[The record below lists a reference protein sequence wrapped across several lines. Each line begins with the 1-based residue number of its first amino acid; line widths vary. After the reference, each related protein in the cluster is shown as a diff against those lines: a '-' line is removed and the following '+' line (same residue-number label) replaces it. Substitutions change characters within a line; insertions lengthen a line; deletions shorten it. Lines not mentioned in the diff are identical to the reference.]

1 MCLGVRLL
9 VFTQL
14 GFIKLL
20 RFVNKYFSSNFK
32 SFQSL
37 FFQKMF
43 IVCLSY
49 YCRTLNPHKLI
60 HLLLYHVSMS
70 LCSILF
76 NLLSLLILNHLYYS
90 ALKVT
95 KSFLCH
101 LKFAVQFSC
110 SVMSD
115 SLQPH
120 ESQHARPP
128 CPSPTPGVHSD
139 SRPLSQ

>member
-101 LKFAVQFSC
+101 LKFAVQFS
-110 SVMSD
+110 SVQLLSHVRL
-115 SLQPH
+115 S
-120 ESQHARPP
+120 A
-128 CPSPTPGVHSD
+128 TPWIAKQLKKIASEF
-139 SRPLSQ
+139 